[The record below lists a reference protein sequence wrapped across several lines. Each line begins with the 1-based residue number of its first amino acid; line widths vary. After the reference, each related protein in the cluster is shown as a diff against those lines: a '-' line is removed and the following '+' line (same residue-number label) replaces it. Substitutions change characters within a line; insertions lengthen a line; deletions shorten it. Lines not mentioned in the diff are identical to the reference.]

1 MAAADYKAYFSTG
14 TTPQTAAQ
22 NWFDYGEQ
30 TIFNKQEL
38 LEAFNTIAT
47 FPGGSAVAA
56 ANLIFG
62 EDVPPASTRY
72 HDPIEIA
79 NAIKS
84 NPKQFTVDNAS
95 DIGRQL
101 YALNSEEIQ
110 NYAKGISALNFNT
123 DEVKQINS
131 GITQGI
137 QQAAVGQQKI
147 KEIEANWGKS
157 PLPALV
163 GGVFLSILL
172 PGVGAAIGSQ
182 LTGAGVLTSA
192 ASASAAAT
200 AAGATA
206 AGAAAAG
213 AAATA
218 TATVIGTAI
227 ASTAV
232 QVAQGKPIDEAIKN
246 GIVNA
251 GLGVY
256 SPEATKALSTVLE
269 SPAVAKIV
277 VNAGSSMIKT
287 AAAGGNADQITD
299 ALTNSL
305 VNSGTNAAFNVAL
318 KDVDPKTASLIT
330 SGVIGAA
337 TGGAEG
343 AAKSVVNT
351 LISQANKPDVA
362 PTGDVKALPPDQ
374 VAALTGD
381 QITDTP
387 LIPLE
392 EAPSLPDNTV
402 TEVLTNAG
410 LVDGSKDEDLTSPAA
425 SDQAFQDALDRSTT
439 SDIPVE
445 NKPIE
450 DILTDAGLV
459 TDEEPPF
466 TVEVT
471 GIANP
476 LIPLEEA
483 PPLPDNTV
491 TEVDLILKDLEE
503 APPLPDNTVT
513 EVIAGEDNPLLPL
526 EPAPPLPDNTV
537 KEVIADTP
545 GTPVTPKIP
554 VAPKTPVTPKIPTK
568 PVTPVTPTTPV
579 KSTDPVEQLYQ
590 TTTQSQP
597 TTLAD
602 IQYYL
607 DMTGADILPP
617 TNERN
622 PVESLLN
629 QYSPSMSIEELLRNL
644 RS

>member
-1 MAAADYKAYFSTG
+1 MGGQVRPSTTPSLPRARGESDTSYRNRLAAASRGQAIALQAEKDRVASAEAAYKQKLDALIASKYPQG
-14 TTPQTAAQ
+14 LPDWVAANGLKPQLTTEPNRMVFEKITS
-22 NWFDYGEQ
+22 DGRTYYGEQ
-30 TIFNKQEL
+30 GEFRSHYSDKSQGPDPLTVML
-38 LEAFNTIAT
+38 
-47 FPGGSAVAA
+47 AVA
-56 ANLIFG
+56 LPIF
-62 EDVPPASTRY
+62 
-72 HDPIEIA
+72 
-79 NAIKS
+79 
-84 NPKQFTVDNAS
+84 
-95 DIGRQL
+95 
-101 YALNSEEIQ
+101 
-110 NYAKGISALNFNT
+110 
-123 DEVKQINS
+123 
-131 GITQGI
+131 
-137 QQAAVGQQKI
+137 
-147 KEIEANWGKS
+147 
-157 PLPALV
+157 
-163 GGVFLSILL
+163 L
-172 PGVGAAIGSQ
+172 PGIGAAIGSQ
-182 LTGAGVLTSA
+182 LMGAGVLTSA

-269 SPAVAKIV
+269 SPAVAKAI
-277 VNAGSSMIKT
+277 VNAGASVVKT

-299 ALTNSL
+299 SLTNSL

-410 LVDGSKDEDLTSPAA
+410 LVDGSKDEDLISPAA

-450 DILTDAGLV
+450 DVLTDAGLV

-491 TEVDLILKDLEE
+491 TEVDTILKDLEE

-513 EVIAGEDNPLLPL
+513 EVIAGEDTPLLPL

-554 VAPKTPVTPKIPTK
+554 VAPKIPTK

-597 TTLAD
+597 TPLAD